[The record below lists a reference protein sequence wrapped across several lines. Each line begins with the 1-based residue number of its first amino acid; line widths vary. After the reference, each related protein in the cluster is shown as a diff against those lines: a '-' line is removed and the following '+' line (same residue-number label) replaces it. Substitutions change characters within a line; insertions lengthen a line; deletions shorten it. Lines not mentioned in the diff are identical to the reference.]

1 MFSKLLKSVDPIY
14 GNPQASHSATCD
26 VIAGKYCEM
35 FMFTLRFVSLCCFSS
50 RSTVE
55 FSYLSSSLSLS
66 QCQWVAV
73 RSAAVTIT
81 FLVVAKR
88 SIGCRRTQ
96 LCVSSGFYAYL
107 ELTGPLLRPVSCVPT
122 ISRRTVLSTQQFRAF
137 TRVVDW
143 SQMLFRLC
151 FTSRRCHKTDV
162 VGRDMLTLTGSMRFV
177 LRLLFSATLA
187 LCLVNIRL
195 DLNHKS
201 DDHLWFLSFWDI
213 IREGDKSNTAVNTA
227 ARWLIFCY
235 CNGKWNCI
243 QYALFSLLQPRL
255 MFL

>member
-88 SIGCRRTQ
+88 SIGCRRTH

-162 VGRDMLTLTGSMRFV
+162 VGRDMLTLTVRRPQVVQYAPLIVSIAVVRRTRRSWIHCQSVCQRLVHVCHQRPSWPNRQQKAFILLFIAEHFV
-177 LRLLFSATLA
+177 IWRLLL
-187 LCLVNIRL
+187 
-195 DLNHKS
+195 
-201 DDHLWFLSFWDI
+201 
-213 IREGDKSNTAVNTA
+213 
-227 ARWLIFCY
+227 
-235 CNGKWNCI
+235 
-243 QYALFSLLQPRL
+243 LFINS
-255 MFL
+255 